1 MERTVRPAFQNVG
14 AGLVELRIQ
23 TAESIV
29 DGCSTEHAYTLALTL
44 LQLEPLSLYDDAQTL
59 NEEDA
64 TQQGKHQFLM
74 DDDGTHSNDATNG
87 Q

>member
-29 DGCSTEHAYTLALTL
+29 DGCSTEHADTLALTL
-44 LQLEPLSLYDDAQTL
+44 FQLEPLRLNDHAETL
-59 NEEDA
+59 DEEDA
-64 TQQGKHQFLM
+64 TEDGQQQLLM
-74 DDDGTHSNDATNG
+74 DDDSTDADDASDG
-87 Q
+87 E